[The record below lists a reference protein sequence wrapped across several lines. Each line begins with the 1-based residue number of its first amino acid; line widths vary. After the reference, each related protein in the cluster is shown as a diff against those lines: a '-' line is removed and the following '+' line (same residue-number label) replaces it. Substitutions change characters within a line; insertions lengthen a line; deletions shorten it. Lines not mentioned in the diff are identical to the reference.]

1 MTLGI
6 DIGCGALLQVV
17 LDDWIRGACFHG
29 DTVAVGT
36 YSGTVLVSDMRTG
49 ELLHVFTGHDGVS
62 MNSRM
67 LSNGA
72 ILSECSCRPCSLQT
86 RALAA
91 FLTAAQRNPRRE
103 SAISRGGERVLS
115 IAFGA

>member
-1 MTLGI
+1 MARRIFCMTLGI

-72 ILSECSCRPCSLQT
+72 ILSEVCCEIKSKAPQPPYSLYQE
-86 RALAA
+86 
-91 FLTAAQRNPRRE
+91 RE
-103 SAISRGGERVLS
+103 
-115 IAFGA
+115 